1 MKWSRFISV
10 LCCLTWSFMTV
21 QAQRTIRL
29 DLEETIRMANDSSL
43 MAFRNENMYLSGYWE
58 YRTYK
63 AERLPS
69 LSLDLVPSQY
79 YRYITE
85 RYDSNLDHDVF
96 RQQQMFSASG
106 GIQHNSFFFFFF

>member
-21 QAQRTIRL
+21 QAQKTIRL

-63 AERLPS
+63 AERLP
-69 LSLDLVPSQY
+69 
-79 YRYITE
+79 I
-85 RYDSNLDHDVF
+85 
-96 RQQQMFSASG
+96 
-106 GIQHNSFFFFFF
+106 